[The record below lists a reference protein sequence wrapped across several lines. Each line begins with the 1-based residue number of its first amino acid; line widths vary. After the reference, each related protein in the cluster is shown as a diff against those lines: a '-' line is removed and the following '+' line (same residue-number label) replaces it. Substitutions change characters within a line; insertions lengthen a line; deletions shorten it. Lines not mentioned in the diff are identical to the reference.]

1 MQSLK
6 ENRILIKFLKPYTT
20 HLCQPLD
27 LSINYIL
34 KSRMKEQWIDWFKN
48 NPGISPSKQAIYIWF
63 KKAFDSLT
71 PLNII
76 KAFLLSGISNDV
88 NGIEDLLSP
97 NLLLLRNKSVKPSQ
111 ICEPQEE
118 EMYYQDAYGAE
129 EHQYFNDM
137 EIEGEYI
144 FEESY
149 LQK

>member
-1 MQSLK
+1 
-6 ENRILIKFLKPYTT
+6 
-20 HLCQPLD
+20 
-27 LSINYIL
+27 
-34 KSRMKEQWIDWFKN
+34 
-48 NPGISPSKQAIYIWF
+48 
-63 KKAFDSLT
+63 
-71 PLNII
+71 
-76 KAFLLSGISNDV
+76 V